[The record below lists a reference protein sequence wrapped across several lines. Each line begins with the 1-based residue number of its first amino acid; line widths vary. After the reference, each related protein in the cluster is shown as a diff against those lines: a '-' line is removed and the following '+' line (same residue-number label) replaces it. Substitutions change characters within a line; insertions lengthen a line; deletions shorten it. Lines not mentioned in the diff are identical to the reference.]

1 MEPIRDAE
9 PDSKGRARIINPVG
23 GRSVLRDGVTG
34 KKILKARETWLAQ
47 QAIIQPP
54 LLADPRVA
62 EAQGLLALQ
71 ALAEEPEV
79 VAAPR
84 LIRTQAPQ
92 APAQAPRRQ
101 TGPPTKEEMKLN
113 GKLISREL
121 ETAPRELGV
130 DAPIKIINPKTGRA
144 VLRSGA
150 TARKII
156 AEHKKALIATK
167 QTLPRQKGKIQPRRV
182 ELKEAQTFNNRR
194 RVVENG
200 VDRHGAFKR
209 QTFEILGKPPGTLD
223 EWAATIAAQI
233 KKTPNFIHT
242 VVVFEN
248 EEGDAIRRTIHGT
261 TKRAISDEIDRIGAG
276 IVGTVERIGSD
287 VIEDGYAPV
296 TSNFTLGSLVFTVGG
311 HRRPFTG
318 IKTRLGTRHTHF
330 KLVELAGE
338 AAEGDCLLAVLRS
351 VAKSYGKG
359 IGRIRNATIRDT
371 LHLPEGSLPASPE
384 VIESLANY
392 FKLRVRI
399 ITGMAVPDDVDRE
412 FIDGRVAGD
421 GKTANRCHT
430 VAEEVVIASGGAPG
444 DPQCDVYLADDHYQ
458 YIHHVLEPIRT
469 CPVTGD
475 LLVDGK
481 EFTPRQQKKR
491 VLAQGR
497 VWYNGVKRERKKR
510 GRAVKFIEKIIVY
523 DYETTYDANGD
534 LSAYGL
540 GYLVFDPT
548 HSSDFSGAV
557 DDVVQCYNTGAD
569 RHACTRPLLDELA
582 HAPENVRYT
591 LVSFNGVRF
600 DHYLLAA
607 AAHAKGVLSRVFA
620 TSQGLRTLHIGRHT
634 TLDLAKLIPGTSLA
648 KACKS
653 FKTKP
658 SKIDGFSHQLPQAAY
673 ERGELGQWL
682 TENQEEVS
690 KYLAY
695 DVLSTASL
703 LQLVEPTLFNLTS
716 KRSYGDKSMD
726 TIGGH
731 AWELMKEKCPIPFGV
746 KDEQLDKW
754 IRGGIT
760 GGRTQVFRKPGS
772 EPGPRIIEGK
782 QSMVD
787 FASLYPTVMA
797 AVPKAAAVFPKEWKW
812 GAFPITSEPQK
823 TFTYTTGMIGLFEVE
838 IKSQPWPNVIPLRSE
853 DGSLDWEY
861 RGEFK
866 ARITHIDIELIR
878 DGGGVVNVIEG
889 MVWPTNVTGSFREF
903 ILPLAAKKD
912 EQDVLKA
919 AGLPNNP
926 AMRECYKL
934 LQNSAS
940 GKCCQQNYEEV
951 TTLATGSA
959 NQLKAM
965 RAMDPDRPITFHPLG
980 GEACLITGFKQKAS
994 IYDSIKAKPSILAV
1008 LIYSYS
1014 RALLYRV
1021 CCAGGTILYCD
1032 TDSALY
1038 READVA
1044 KVRSAFPD
1052 LDPTNRKKSLGDLEE
1067 ELPTHENAVSYLIAP
1082 KDYSVFC
1089 YKDEKMESP
1098 LKPKLR
1104 MKGVN
1109 QRSDRLVS
1117 AEVAAELKKMT
1128 VYEQAAEY
1136 NEGAN
1141 SRPLSDPAV
1150 MKEFF
1155 ERRAKQEKL
1164 TVLCSQLTRCHREE
1178 ISLKQRFLIKT
1189 V

>member
-1 MEPIRDAE
+1 ML
-9 PDSKGRARIINPVG
+9 V
-23 GRSVLRDGVTG
+23 DG
-34 KKILKARETWLAQ
+34 KY
-47 QAIIQPP
+47 
-54 LLADPRVA
+54 
-62 EAQGLLALQ
+62 
-71 ALAEEPEV
+71 
-79 VAAPR
+79 
-84 LIRTQAPQ
+84 
-92 APAQAPRRQ
+92 
-101 TGPPTKEEMKLN
+101 
-113 GKLISREL
+113 ISREL
-121 ETAPRELGV
+121 KTAPRVLGV
-130 DAPIKIINPKTGRA
+130 NAPIKIINPKTGRA
-144 VLRSGA
+144 VLRSGT
-150 TARKII
+150 TAKKII
-156 AEHKKALIATK
+156 VAHKKALVASR
-167 QTLPRQKGKIQPRRV
+167 QMLPRQLGRAVARPV
-182 ELKEAQTFNNRR
+182 ELKNTETYNNRR

-209 QTFEILGKPPGTLD
+209 STYEVKGDAATTLD
-223 EWAATIAAQI
+223 EWAATIVAQI
-233 KKTPNFIHT
+233 RKTVNYVQT
-242 VVVFEN
+242 VIVFEDDA
-248 EEGDAIRRTIHGT
+248 GDRISRTLHGN
-261 TKRAISDEIDRIGAG
+261 TKAQLVKEIDRISAG
-276 IVGTVERIGSD
+276 IVGTTDKVGSD

-296 TSNFTLGSLVFTVGG
+296 TSHFTLGSLVFPVGG
-311 HRRPFTG
+311 HRRPFKG
-318 IKTRLGTRHTHF
+318 IRFNAGTRHPHF
-330 KLVELAGE
+330 KLTELAAD
-338 AAEGDCLLAVLRS
+338 AAPGDCLLAVLRK
-351 VAKSYGKG
+351 VAKSYGVG
-359 IGRIRNATIRDT
+359 VGRIRNATIRYT
-371 LHLPEGSLPASPE
+371 LGLPDGDLPASPE
-384 VIESLANY
+384 VVESLANY

-399 ITGMAVPDDVDRE
+399 ITGMAVPEDVDRE

-421 GKTANRCHT
+421 AKTANRCHT
-430 VAEEVVIASGGAPG
+430 VAEEVVIASGGAANA
-444 DPQCDVYLADDHYQ
+444 PQCDVYLADNHYQ

-475 LLVDGK
+475 LLKDAK
-481 EFTPRQQKKR
+481 DFTARQQKKR

-497 VWYNGVKRERKKR
+497 VWYNGAKKTRKS
-510 GRAVKFIEKIIVY
+510 RARNIKFTEKFIVY

-534 LSAYGL
+534 LKAYGL
-540 GYLVFDPT
+540 GYLVFDPD
-548 HSSDFSGAV
+548 HNSDFSEAA
-557 DDVVQCYNTGAD
+557 DDVVQCYNTTSS
-569 RHACTRPLLDELA
+569 RHACTQPLLDELA

-607 AAHAKGVLSRVFA
+607 AAHAKGVLSKVFA
-620 TSQGLRTLHIGRHT
+620 TSQGLRALHIGRHK
-634 TLDLAKLIPGTSLA
+634 TLDIAKLIPGTSLA
-648 KACKS
+648 RACKS
-653 FKTKP
+653 FKTSP

-673 ERGELGQWL
+673 ERGELAEWL

-703 LQLVEPTLFNLTS
+703 LQLVEPALFNLTN
-716 KRSYGDKSMD
+716 KRSYGDKPMD

-731 AWELMKEKCPIPFGV
+731 AWELMKEKCDIPFGV
-746 KDEQLDKW
+746 EDEKIDKW

-797 AVPKAAAVFPKEWKW
+797 AEPKAAAVFPKQWKW
-812 GAFPITSEPQK
+812 GHFPITNDPKK
-823 TFTYTTGMIGLFEVE
+823 TFMYMTGMVGLFDVE
-838 IKSQPWPNVIPLRSE
+838 IKSQPWPNVIPMRAE
-853 DGSLDWEY
+853 DGSLDWDY

-878 DGGGVVNVIEG
+878 EGGGIVNVIEG
-889 MVWPTNVTGSFREF
+889 MMWTTNQEGSFREF
-903 ILPLAAKKD
+903 IKPLAARKD
-912 EQDVLKA
+912 EEDAKKS

-965 RAMDPDRPITFHPLG
+965 RGMDQNRPITFYPLG
-980 GEACLITGFKQKAS
+980 GEACLITGFKQKAR
-994 IYDSIKAKPSILAV
+994 IYDFIAAKPSILAV

-1021 CCAGGTILYCD
+1021 CIAGGDILYCD

-1038 READVA
+1038 RAADVA
-1044 KVRSAFPD
+1044 KVRTAFPD
-1052 LDPTNRKKSLGDLEE
+1052 LDPSGRRKTLGDLEE
-1067 ELPTHENAVSYLIAP
+1067 ELPEHENAVSYLIRP

-1089 YKDEKMESP
+1089 YEDAEMLTA

-1109 QRSDRLVS
+1109 QRGDRLVT
-1117 AEVAAELKKMT
+1117 AEVAARLKTMS
-1128 VYEQAAEY
+1128 VYEQAEEY
-1136 NEGAN
+1136 TNGTN
-1141 SRPLSDPAV
+1141 SQPLSDPVV
-1150 MKEFF
+1150 MKQFF
-1155 ERRAKQEKL
+1155 ERRAKKEKL

-1178 ISLKQRFLIKT
+1178 ISLKQRYLIKQ